1 MNWETIITVLSTLV
15 GSETIKWGVKAWINR
30 KTDARKQETA
40 ADTDEFHL
48 LRERLEVSDKHLLD
62 KEKQLYEKEQ
72 RFHDQTLLVRD
83 LNKQLLDKTVE
94 SGQLQARISA
104 LEAER
109 AMKLCE
115 RRGCKERQPQSG
127 Y

>member
-1 MNWETIITVLSTLV
+1 MNWEIIITVITTL
-15 GSETIKWGVKAWINR
+15 GGFETIKWWMNR
-30 KTDARKQETA
+30 KTHARMQEIK
-40 ADTDEFHL
+40 ADSDEFHL
-48 LRERLEVSDKHLLD
+48 LRERLELSDKQLLD
-62 KEKQLYEKEQ
+62 KEQ
-72 RFHDQTLLVRD
+72 RFHEQTQLVRD
-83 LNKQLLDKTVE
+83 LNKQLLDKTME
-94 SGQLQARISA
+94 NGQLQARISA